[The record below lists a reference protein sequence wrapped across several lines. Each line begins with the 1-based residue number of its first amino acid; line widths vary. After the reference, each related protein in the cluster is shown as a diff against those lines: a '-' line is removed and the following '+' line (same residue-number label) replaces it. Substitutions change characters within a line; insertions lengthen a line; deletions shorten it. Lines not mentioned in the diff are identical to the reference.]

1 MQNEKRLFFYIFHFA
16 FYILNPLPQK
26 HIQMAVPKGTLLII
40 GGGEDKGSEKTP
52 DIAENNKDFEHFEIL
67 KGLVPAG
74 GRKKKIEI
82 ITTASSIAGEVR
94 KMYQKA
100 FSELGFKDIGF
111 IDAQDKEEARNPE
124 FAERIGQAHAVL
136 FSGGDQFKLS
146 SILGGTPMVTAI
158 KERYAN
164 DKDFIIA
171 GTSAG
176 AMVMS
181 KIMIYQGSVT
191 EALLKDDLKLTA
203 GLGIFD
209 TCIIDTHFI
218 KRGRFG
224 RLAHAVV
231 MNPEALGIGLGED
244 TVFIIKNGELGECR
258 GSGMIVVIDGSE
270 IQQTNITEADDH
282 TPIFVE
288 NLKVHLL
295 AKNSKFSI
303 KDRRVIKARPEPA
316 KKS

>member
-1 MQNEKRLFFYIFHFA
+1 
-16 FYILNPLPQK
+16 
-26 HIQMAVPKGTLLII
+26 MAAPKGTLLII
-40 GGGEDKGSEKTP
+40 GGSEDRGSEKTP
-52 DIAENNKDFEHFEIL
+52 DIAEDNKNFEHFEIL
-67 KGLVPAG
+67 KGLLPNG
-74 GRKKKIEI
+74 GSKKRIEI
-82 ITTASSIAGEVR
+82 ITTASSMADEIQ
-94 KMYQKA
+94 KMYKKA
-100 FSELGFKDIGF
+100 FNEIGFKDVGF

-124 FAERIGQAHAVL
+124 FAERVEKAHTVL
-136 FSGGDQFKLS
+136 FSGGDQFKLAS
-146 SILGGTPMVTAI
+146 VLGGTPVVTAI
-158 KERYAN
+158 KERYQN

-181 KIMIYQGSVT
+181 KIMIYQGHVT
-191 EALLKDDLKLTA
+191 EALLKEDLKLTA

-244 TVFIIKNGELGECR
+244 TVFVIKKGEQCECR

-270 IQQTNITEADDH
+270 IQQTNITDADES
-282 TPIFVE
+282 TPIYVE

-303 KDRRVIKARPEPA
+303 AERRVMKEKKEAA
-316 KKS
+316 KKK